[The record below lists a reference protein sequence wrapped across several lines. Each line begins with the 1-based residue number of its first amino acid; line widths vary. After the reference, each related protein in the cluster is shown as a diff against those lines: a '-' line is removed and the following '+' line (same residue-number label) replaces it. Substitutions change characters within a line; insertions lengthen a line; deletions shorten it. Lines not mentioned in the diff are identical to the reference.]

1 MGRALLRTSWL
12 RPDGPGRA
20 QLERFHRSNSL
31 TRYSSLEPDFGAD
44 LGTDLGQQE
53 MGTIAVNTT
62 QPGPLQGIRVIDLT
76 TVMLGPFATQ
86 IFGEM
91 GADVIKIEAPGGD
104 IGRWTGVGKSPGMS
118 AAHMIK
124 GRNKRSVIL
133 DLKKQEAREVLR
145 RLVESADV
153 FVHNIRP
160 EAAKRL
166 GIDYDT
172 VAGWQSDII
181 YAAATGYGEAG
192 PYVDKPAYDD
202 LIQGASGLAALSG
215 AVTGTPR
222 YGPNVL
228 ADKTVGLYLTYSIS
242 MALFHRERTGEG
254 QRIHVPMYESFVSFV
269 MNEHMQ
275 GHTFEPPIGPPG
287 YKRLL
292 TPHRRPFPT
301 TDGYICVMPY
311 SDKHWQKFFEVAGR
325 GELKEDARFADQPSR
340 SKNIDALYEIVGE
353 ILKSRTSAAWLEIL
367 EAADIPIT
375 PMNSPSDLFECP
387 HLKQV
392 DMFPLVDHPTEGRMR
407 HIKVPVHFSKTPGGY
422 YRHPEQPGQSTETV
436 LSEVGYEPD
445 EIAALAENGAIG
457 KST

>member
-1 MGRALLRTSWL
+1 
-12 RPDGPGRA
+12 
-20 QLERFHRSNSL
+20 
-31 TRYSSLEPDFGAD
+31 
-44 LGTDLGQQE
+44 
-53 MGTIAVNTT
+53 VNTT
-62 QPGPLQGIRVIDLT
+62 PPGPLQGIRVLDLT

-104 IGRWTGVGKSPGMS
+104 IGRWTGVGKSAGMS
-118 AAHMIK
+118 AAHMMK

-133 DLKKQEAREVLR
+133 DLKKPEAREPLQ
-145 RLVESADV
+145 RLVETADV

-166 GIDYDT
+166 SIDYD
-172 VAGWQSDII
+172 AIANWKSDII

-222 YGPNVL
+222 YGPSVL
-228 ADKTVGLYLTYSIS
+228 ADKTVGLYLTYAIT

-254 QRIHVPMYESFVSFV
+254 QRVHVPMYEAFTSFV

-275 GHTFEPPIGPPG
+275 GHAYEPPIGPPG
-287 YKRLL
+287 YQRLL
-292 TPHRRPFPT
+292 TPHRRPYPT
-301 TDGYICVMPY
+301 ADGHVCVLPY
-311 SDKHWQKFFEVAGR
+311 NNKHWQRFFELTGQP
-325 GELKEDARFADQPSR
+325 ELSEDERFADQPSR

-353 ILKSRTSAAWLEIL
+353 TMIGRTSAEWLEVL
-367 EAADIPIT
+367 SAADIPVM
-375 PMNSPSDLFECP
+375 PMNTPEDLFECP
-387 HLKQV
+387 HLEGV
-392 DMFPLVDHPTEGRMR
+392 GMFPEVDHPTEGRIR

-422 YRHPEQPGQSTETV
+422 YRHAEQPGQSTEAV
-436 LSEVGYEPD
+436 LSEVGYTPD
-445 EIAALAENGAIG
+445 DISALSEAGAIG
-457 KST
+457 KPAR